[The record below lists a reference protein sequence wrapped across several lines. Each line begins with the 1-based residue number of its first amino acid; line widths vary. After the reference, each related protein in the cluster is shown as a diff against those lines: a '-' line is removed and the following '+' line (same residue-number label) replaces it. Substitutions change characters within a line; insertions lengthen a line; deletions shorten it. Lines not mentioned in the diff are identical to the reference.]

1 MKKTAIAALV
11 AVLAS
16 STFATEYYVVVPVPN
31 KSPSAGNVMVTLSGY
46 SIPAGVVGR
55 AYTGFDFNSV
65 LQVLGDPN
73 YNSGE
78 VRWSVAGGSLPAGLS
93 LSSSGK
99 LSGTPTAAGTSGF
112 QVMAAYKTKAGEQL
126 YQVIVAAVSVAL
138 AAATLP
144 AGVQGT
150 AYAYDLKQNLS
161 VTGDPAYTPA
171 QVSWSLVS
179 GPLPAGM
186 QLNSDGTLT
195 GIPTVGGSFP
205 FTVKATYLGQA
216 GQRQYQLV
224 LATVSVSLSNYA
236 FPTLLAGTPFSYD
249 LKQNLTV
256 SGDPAYAGSGTAV
269 TWSVSTGTLPTGLA
283 QANGV
288 ISGTPTK
295 VGASNF
301 GVSAAYKASSGSTNY
316 SMQVNANVLATGNTR
331 TWSDGTYAASCNAY
345 LNPTAPYVYSG
356 ATGTG
361 VYRNNPAGSPMD
373 VYCDMTTNG
382 GGWTLLMKQAN
393 GDGTTLQGDTT
404 YWTNGTTLNDTVA
417 SMNKNDGNFV
427 SAAFSKLPTTQLMLQ
442 AANESA
448 VQTHGNASAMTAM
461 AAFSNANMT
470 TAADPIGS
478 WLPSAP
484 NWGVHATKYPDGEA
498 LTAARF
504 GFNFGEIWTSNSP
517 GVIRMAPRWG
527 WVGNQDSDTS
537 GVQSGSYDA
546 CGGLGCWGAAY
557 GQTWMSN
564 NKNTWATTTYYLW
577 GK

>member
-1 MKKTAIAALV
+1 MKKTVLAALIV
-11 AVLAS
+11 ALS
-16 STFATEYYVVVPVPN
+16 SSAFSAEYFVVVPVPN
-31 KSPSAGNVMVTLSGY
+31 KAPSAGNVMVSLSGY
-46 SIPAGVVGR
+46 SMPSGVVGR
-55 AYTGFDFNSV
+55 AYAGFDFNSV
-65 LQVLGDPN
+65 LQVLGDPSFDPSN
-73 YNSGE
+73 

-99 LSGTPTAAGTSGF
+99 LSGSPTAAGTSSF
-112 QVMAAYKTKAGEQL
+112 QVMAAYKTKAGEQA
-126 YQVIVAAVSVAL
+126 YQVIIASVSVAL
-138 AAATLP
+138 ASATLP

-161 VTGDPAYTPA
+161 VTGDPAYTPS
-171 QVSWSLVS
+171 QVTWSLVS

-186 QLNSDGTLT
+186 QLNSDGTVT
-195 GIPTVGGSFP
+195 GTPTVGGTFP
-205 FTVKATYLGQA
+205 FTVKASYLGQN
-216 GQRQYQLV
+216 GQQQYQLV
-224 LATVSVSLSNYA
+224 LASVTVSLSNYA
-236 FPTLLAGTPFSYD
+236 FPALTAGTAFSYD

-256 SGDPAYAGSGTAV
+256 SGDPSYDGAGL
-269 TWSVSTGTLPTGLA
+269 TWNLSTGTLPAGLTL
-283 QANGV
+283 ANGI

-301 GVSAAYKASSGSTNY
+301 NVSAAYKASSGSASY
-316 SMQVNANVLATGNTR
+316 SMQVNANVLATGSTR
-331 TWSDGTYAASCNAY
+331 TWSDGTYAASCNGY

-361 VYRNNPAGSPMD
+361 VYRISPAGTPMD

-417 SMNKNDGNFV
+417 NMNKNDGNFV

-442 AANESA
+442 AANENTF
-448 VQTHGNASAMTAM
+448 QTHANASSMTAM

-478 WLPSAP
+478 WLPSTP
-484 NWGVHATKYPDGEA
+484 NWGVHANTYPDGEA

-527 WVGNQDSDTS
+527 WVGNQDTDTS
-537 GVQSGSYDA
+537 GGQSGSYDA

-564 NKNTWATTTYYLW
+564 NKNSWATTTYYLW